1 MNFKEEFNIAGFF
14 YILSAIYWISIGI
27 MAAYWTLYLVDLGI
41 SFAKI
46 ALITAMIPI
55 SSFLFEI
62 PTGAIA
68 DLYGRKTSV
77 FISYFLSALCFFGI
91 LLSKTNIYLLLILY
105 FILGIAFTFES
116 GALESWFVDSIK
128 HKKQTKHLHRL
139 FGRWG
144 STSAIGFVVG
154 PLIGGMLVT

>member
-55 SSFLFEI
+55 
-62 PTGAIA
+62 
-68 DLYGRKTSV
+68 
-77 FISYFLSALCFFGI
+77 
-91 LLSKTNIYLLLILY
+91 
-105 FILGIAFTFES
+105 
-116 GALESWFVDSIK
+116 
-128 HKKQTKHLHRL
+128 
-139 FGRWG
+139 
-144 STSAIGFVVG
+144 
-154 PLIGGMLVT
+154 